1 MRSLGNSLP
10 WPLQR
15 RAGVQ
20 RKGGQWAGR
29 LGKLD
34 CGEEWEVA
42 WEKDGEAADGIPGAP
57 EKSGFQ
63 FPYVQNELV

>member
-1 MRSLGNSLP
+1 M
-10 WPLQR
+10 
-15 RAGVQ
+15 Q